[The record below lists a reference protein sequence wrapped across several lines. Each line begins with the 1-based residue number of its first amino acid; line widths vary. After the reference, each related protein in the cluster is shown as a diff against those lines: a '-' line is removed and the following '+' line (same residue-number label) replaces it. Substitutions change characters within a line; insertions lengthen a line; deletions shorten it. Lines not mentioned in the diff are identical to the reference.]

1 MNEIGKLVEH
11 INSSTIKDYQEIKIA
26 GYGNCLSR
34 SIASA
39 IGKEEK
45 LLELRAAISQLV
57 AASDLDHLD
66 YNELGVGLKG
76 EYSEKIAQTRSTLG
90 TWRCR

>member
-1 MNEIGKLVEH
+1 MEF
-11 INSSTIKDYQEIKIA
+11 
-26 GYGNCLSR
+26 R
-34 SIASA
+34 AS
-39 IGKEEK
+39 
-45 LLELRAAISQLV
+45 ISQLV